1 MLNIQMHTSPFKFGW
16 KVKSMNFI
24 LIIIWII
31 GITCFTL
38 VGSLYARKYHKPDL
52 LIGLYVTFILVSQIL
67 AAKISAFNLGFAT
80 FTGPSGVL
88 VFSITYLLTDIV
100 NEKFGRRETHK
111 MIFIAFVSQVAML
124 FFLWLGTSFPP
135 APFWTLQ
142 KTWEQIFGVVP
153 RITLASWVAFL
164 ISENVDA
171 IIYQYFKKI
180 TKGKHLW
187 TRNVFSSIPSL
198 LLDSLI
204 FIPLAFAG
212 LMPLMP
218 LIVGQTVLKWI
229 VGLVNIPFM
238 YLNKAILGREI
249 SNEK

>member
-1 MLNIQMHTSPFKFGW
+1 MNIF
-16 KVKSMNFI
+16 

-31 GITCFTL
+31 GITSFTL
-38 VGSLYARKYHKPDL
+38 TGSIYARKYNKPDL
-52 LIGLYVTFILVSQIL
+52 LIGLYVTFILVAQIL
-67 AAKISAFNLGFAT
+67 AAKVSAFNLGFTT
-80 FTGPSGVL
+80 FYGPSGVL

-135 APFWTLQ
+135 APFWTIQ
-142 KTWEQIFGVVP
+142 STWNQIFGIVP
-153 RITLASWVAFL
+153 RITFASWISFL
-164 ISENVDA
+164 ISENTDA
-171 IIYQYFKKI
+171 VIYEYFKKI

-187 TRNVFSSIPSL
+187 TRNAFSSIPSL

-204 FIPLAFAG
+204 FIPLAFG
-212 LMPLMP
+212 GVMPLLP

-229 VGLVNIPFM
+229 VGLTNIPFM
-238 YLNKAILGREI
+238 YLNKAILGKEVK
-249 SNEK
+249 NEK